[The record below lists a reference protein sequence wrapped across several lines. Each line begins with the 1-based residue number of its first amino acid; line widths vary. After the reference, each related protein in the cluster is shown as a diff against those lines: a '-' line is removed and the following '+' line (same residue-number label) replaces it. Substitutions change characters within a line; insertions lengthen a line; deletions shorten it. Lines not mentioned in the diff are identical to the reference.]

1 MFLLMR
7 HTHDMARRNY
17 TATDRLG
24 TQLYVPGVLTMSH
37 CSTLRVKAAVRMY
50 GPRLPNDVT
59 LLGFACEGCVPFY
72 VPCRVV
78 ATLQCS
84 ALRVKAAIHLCV
96 PRLLATSHCVG
107 SRRSILCAP
116 LPDDV
121 TLLGSVCE
129 GSESILCASPARDA
143 TQLDSVCKCHRSSLS
158 ATRYGSL
165 PLATLIRKRF
175 YIKRHLA
182 VSPT

>member
-1 MFLLMR
+1 MSL
-7 HTHDMARRNY
+7 AS
-17 TATDRLG
+17 
-24 TQLYVPGVLTMSH
+24 LTMSH
-37 CSTLRVKAAVRMY
+37 CSALRVKAA
-50 GPRLPNDVT
+50 
-59 LLGFACEGCVPFY
+59 VPFY

-78 ATLQCS
+78 ATLRYS
-84 ALRVKAAIHLCV
+84 ALRVKAAIHFCV

-107 SRRSILCAP
+107 SRRSILCAS

-129 GSESILCASPARDA
+129 YCVPRLLETPHSSTPCVNA
-143 TQLDSVCKCHRSSLS
+143 TVQAYLLHGIR
-158 ATRYGSL
+158 L

>member
-50 GPRLPNDVT
+50 GPRLLTTSHCSALRVKA
-59 LLGFACEGCVPFY
+59 ACLFY

-84 ALRVKAAIHLCV
+84 ALRVKAAIHFCV

-107 SRRSILCAP
+107 SRGSILCAS

-121 TLLGSVCE
+121 TLLGSARK
-129 GSESILCASPARDA
+129 GSNSILCASPPRDV
-143 TQLDSVCKCHRSSLS
+143 TQLDSVCKCHRSLS

-165 PLATLIRKRF
+165 PLAILIRKRF
-175 YIKRHLA
+175 YIKQHADVLL
-182 VSPT
+182 

>member
-78 ATLQCS
+78 ATLHCS
-84 ALRVKAAIHLCV
+84 ALRVKAAIHLL
-96 PRLLATSHCVG
+96 PRLLATSPCVG